1 MKQGTF
7 TVNILE
13 PENGGYITQKEA
25 VSIPETILSKKV
37 FLAVNDSVDNYKE
50 ITEEEAEVI
59 KLAQKELDPSLYP
72 TAEENKIQKI
82 SFFNSVEKAIVS
94 ERNSINTLS
103 LTDNESLKYKIFY
116 PVWEDLIGTE
126 VDAGFKFTYKDTLYR
141 VKQKHTLSLE
151 WNPESGTESLYE
163 EVNETNAGT
172 LEDPIPYN
180 NNMELEINMHYS
192 QNGII
197 YLCFR
202 GTEQPVYQ
210 NLEDLVGIY
219 VNKVEE

>member
-13 PENGGYITQKEA
+13 PENGGYITQKNT
-25 VSIPETILSKKV
+25 VNIQDTILSKKV

-59 KLAQKELDPSLYP
+59 KQAQKELDPSKYP
-72 TAEENKIQKI
+72 TEEEEKAQKI
-82 SFFNSVEKAIVS
+82 SFFNSIKKAVTS
-94 ERNSINTLS
+94 ERSRINTMS
-103 LTDNESLKYKIFY
+103 LTDNESLKYKMFY
-116 PVWEDLIGTE
+116 PLWEDLIGTE
-126 VDAGFKFTYKDTLYR
+126 VDAGFKFTYKDTLYKVR
-141 VKQKHTLSLE
+141 QKHTISEE
-151 WNPESGTESLYE
+151 WKPDSGTESLYE

-180 NNMELEINMHYS
+180 NNMELEINKYYI
-192 QNGII
+192 QNGIT

-202 GTEQPVYQ
+202 GTEQPVYH
-210 NLEDLVGIY
+210 NLDELIGIY
-219 VNKVEE
+219 VNKVE

>member
-1 MKQGTF
+1 M
-7 TVNILE
+7 
-13 PENGGYITQKEA
+13 
-25 VSIPETILSKKV
+25 
-37 FLAVNDSVDNYKE
+37 
-50 ITEEEAEVI
+50 
-59 KLAQKELDPSLYP
+59 
-72 TAEENKIQKI
+72 
-82 SFFNSVEKAIVS
+82 
-94 ERNSINTLS
+94 
-103 LTDNESLKYKIFY
+103 
-116 PVWEDLIGTE
+116 IGTE

>member
-37 FLAVNDSVDNYKE
+37 FLAVNDSIDNYKE

-59 KLAQKELDPSLYP
+59 KQAQKELDPSLYP
-72 TAEENKIQKI
+72 TAEENKMQKI
-82 SFFNSVEKAIVS
+82 SFFNSVEKAITS

-116 PVWEDLIGTE
+116 PVWKDLIGTE

-180 NNMELEINMHYS
+180 NNMELEINMYYS

>member
-59 KLAQKELDPSLYP
+59 KQAQKELDPSLYP

-116 PVWEDLIGTE
+116 PLWENLIGTE

>member
-13 PENGGYITQKEA
+13 PENGGYITQSKTVGIA
-25 VSIPETILSKKV
+25 DTILSKKI
-37 FLAVNDSVDNYKE
+37 FLAVNDSIDNYKE

-59 KLAQKELDPSLYP
+59 KQAQKELDPSLYP
-72 TAEENKIQKI
+72 TAEEDKMQKI
-82 SFFNSVEKAIVS
+82 SFFNSIEKSIAS
-94 ERNSINTLS
+94 ERKNINTLS
-103 LTDNESLKYKIFY
+103 LTDNESLKHKLFY
-116 PVWEDLIGTE
+116 PLWDDLIGTE
-126 VDAGFKFTYKDTLYR
+126 ADAGFKFTYKDALYK
-141 VKQKHTLSLE
+141 VKQKHTFSLE
-151 WNPESGTESLYE
+151 WNPTSTESLYE
-163 EVNETNAGT
+163 EINETNAGT

-180 NNMELEINMHYS
+180 NNMELEVDKYYI

-210 NLEDLVGIY
+210 NLADLIGIY
-219 VNKVEE
+219 VNKVEG

>member
-13 PENGGYITQKEA
+13 PENGGYITQSKTVGIA
-25 VSIPETILSKKV
+25 DTILSKKI
-37 FLAVNDSVDNYKE
+37 FLAVNDSIDNYKE

-59 KLAQKELDPSLYP
+59 KQAQKELDPSLYP

-82 SFFNSVEKAIVS
+82 SFFNSIEKAVTS
-94 ERNSINTLS
+94 ERNYINTLS
-103 LTDNESLKYKIFY
+103 LTDNESLKHKLFY
-116 PVWEDLIGTE
+116 PLWDDLIGTE
-126 VDAGFKFTYKDTLYR
+126 VDARFKFTYKDTLYK
-141 VKQKHTLSLE
+141 VKQKHTFSLE
-151 WNPESGTESLYE
+151 WNPTSTESLYE
-163 EVNETNAGT
+163 EINETNAGT

-180 NNMELEINMHYS
+180 NNMELEVDKYYI
-192 QNGII
+192 QNGVI

-210 NLEDLVGIY
+210 NLADLVGIY
-219 VNKVEE
+219 VNKVEG

>member
-37 FLAVNDSVDNYKE
+37 FLAVNDSIDNYKE

-59 KLAQKELDPSLYP
+59 KQAQKELDPSLYP
-72 TAEENKIQKI
+72 TAEENKMQKI
-82 SFFNSVEKAIVS
+82 SFFNSVEKAITS

-103 LTDNESLKYKIFY
+103 LTDNESLKHKIFY
-116 PVWEDLIGTE
+116 PLWENLIGTE

-180 NNMELEINMHYS
+180 NNMELEINMYYS

>member
-13 PENGGYITQKEA
+13 PENGGYITQKEP
-25 VSIPETILSKKV
+25 VSIQDTILSKKV

-59 KLAQKELDPSLYP
+59 KQAQKELDPSKYP
-72 TAEENKIQKI
+72 TEEEKKIQKI
-82 SFFNSVEKAIVS
+82 SFFNSIEKAITS
-94 ERNSINTLS
+94 ERSLINTMA
-103 LTDNESLKYKIFY
+103 LTDNESLKHKIFY
-116 PVWEDLIGTE
+116 PLWEDLIGTE
-126 VDAGFKFTYKDTLYR
+126 VDTGFKFTYKDTLYK
-141 VKQKHTLSLE
+141 VKQKHTISEE
-151 WNPESGTESLYE
+151 WKPNSGTESLYE

-180 NNMELEINMHYS
+180 NNMELETNKYYI

-202 GTEQPVYQ
+202 GSEQPVYQ
-210 NLEDLVGIY
+210 NLDELVGIY
-219 VNKVEE
+219 VNKVE

>member
-59 KLAQKELDPSLYP
+59 KQAQKELDPSLYP